1 MQSNTTT
8 IYKVLVHLVDNLD
21 FNFLLSDDH
30 VFLEEI
36 PFLQIEVGDV
46 LLSLDKM
53 DVRQKNRDEI
63 EDYIS
68 NFLIHVICFIFNG
81 VFR

>member
-68 NFLIHVICFIFNG
+68 NL
-81 VFR
+81 